1 MPIGPSPNLMASF
14 THAQPEA
21 RSSALERRRQEHIS
35 EFLRRRCTW
44 DGSQNLTPDLDVVA
58 NTSEEV
64 VAVLVAVEV
73 DKVAAT
79 DAVEIMAGLV
89 EVELALGGPSGMMAS
104 FTHAQPEARSS
115 VLERRRQ
122 EHISEFLR
130 RRCTWDGSQTV
141 APDLDVVASASEEVV
156 LVLVAAE
163 VDKVAA
169 VDVVEITAG
178 LVEVEL
184 GLGI

>member
-1 MPIGPSPNLMASF
+1 MAGGWGAIVDHEAARLVDMPIGPSPNLMASF

-21 RSSALERRRQEHIS
+21 RSSA
-35 EFLRRRCTW
+35 
-44 DGSQNLTPDLDVVA
+44 
-58 NTSEEV
+58 
-64 VAVLVAVEV
+64 
-73 DKVAAT
+73 
-79 DAVEIMAGLV
+79 
-89 EVELALGGPSGMMAS
+89 
-104 FTHAQPEARSS
+104 
-115 VLERRRQ
+115 LERRRQ